1 MKKENSSM
9 REEVKMRLKEKQT
22 CSNYKA
28 AMTLKADFTQKGVQ
42 YEPIL
47 YYHNVLQSQ
56 KEGGVCG

>member
-1 MKKENSSM
+1 M